1 MPTTRPKKTPAR
13 PKPDEELTYEHTME
27 LLGVSKHTVYAL
39 VKSGALTKY
48 VHPFGRG
55 RGGRRMF
62 FRRSEVERL
71 ARSTQPVKPPA
82 DARRK
87 K

>member
-1 MPTTRPKKTPAR
+1 MQ
-13 PKPDEELTYEHTME
+13 

-48 VHPFGRG
+48 VRPYGRG

-62 FRRSEVERL
+62 FRRDQVERL
-71 ARSTQPVKPPA
+71 AHSTHAAAPPA
-82 DARRK
+82 RARRK